1 MLSKLTFSLVF
12 VLMLALVAA
21 GPALAQR
28 EANSQNLNGDA
39 STATDAAAGE
49 GDIGANGFVVYTMN
63 GTTDSTTAATNYH
76 GIQSGP
82 TLIPA
87 GTAGSF
93 GTDDSTTP
101 GLFPDLEALFRF
113 GGTIELVINAGAN
126 VALDTTNPVDTM
138 SFTYAEVGDAAM
150 YRLAIT
156 EIMWGTDAAQP
167 PGTATTPLPPVV
179 QWIEV
184 YNNGAALRDDDD
196 VRLVFTENQ
205 RQVRDTVTIGTVD
218 YAVVD
223 RVSVVNRFGNRWTL
237 KGQSGR
243 TAVGDNGEPITNLV
257 SMYRKRGTNAD
268 KSEYTGTP
276 NFGDGTEGGQWIAS
290 VGRINMSGNFVGTP
304 GAPHQDDA
312 SQITSA
318 KAPASLPGTAIVI
331 NEIYN
336 GGADS
341 NDLRWIELHNTSAA
355 DVIIKNWEMEA
366 VWNDDDDDDDD
377 PEHQRVFVLPNS
389 DNVKV
394 LAGGY
399 LLITNTHPADSVL
412 AGGINV
418 MDSNEFPKGATHRFI
433 VTDVNLPDQD
443 MMLVLRNGND
453 RNSNQRNGD
462 GDPIGHEKI
471 VDIAGIGFVV
481 VNDDDLVT
489 DVWPLRGWT
498 QPGDINA
505 ADFDTGGKSLGPN
518 VGQTYT
524 RWDNKTRDNRLH
536 NDDWQKRGFDG
547 GLGYDPGVDS
557 AVAPGT
563 PGYAHNAQKAN
574 PADIT
579 DGEIVISEIMYDSG
593 ENGNLVQ
600 WIELYNSSFTKSAH
614 LNGDW
619 ELEIRNIDTDVESYV
634 DAKFKFDGSKVI
646 LPNQTLLLVSD
657 RSSASDVV
665 DNRVY
670 NLYQKHRN
678 DLGLSSRKSILLSSV
693 GFHLELRYKTTVVDE
708 VGNVMLDGPRRSV
721 EWALPE
727 TGDDDMRYSI
737 IRGFGTQAPYDG
749 VRDMANDGTM
759 ESSWIMAQSV
769 RSYYGHRDDVGSPGD
784 RDGSPVPVSLSSF
797 RPVRDKATGEVVI
810 RWVTESE
817 LNNAGFNILRS
828 ETKDG
833 EFKVINVKGI
843 IAGHGTTSE
852 KHVYTYTDTTAK
864 PNIVY
869 YYQIEDVSLNGERTT
884 LRTTHLRGNVSAGG
898 KLTTRWGELKSSGK

>member
-1 MLSKLTFSLVF
+1 MQLSKLTFSLVF
-12 VLMLALVAA
+12 VLMLALVA
-21 GPALAQR
+21 GPALAQV
-28 EANSQNLNGDA
+28 ATVSATLNID
-39 STATDAAAGE
+39 T
-49 GDIGANGFVVYTMN
+49 N
-63 GTTDSTTAATNYH
+63 GTTDGAQFGANDFVIVQPTSPGEGITAAPTADASYALLASGTNLPNLKSH
-76 GIQSGP
+76 
-82 TLIPA
+82 
-87 GTAGSF
+87 F
-93 GTDDSTTP
+93 
-101 GLFPDLEALFRF
+101 EF
-113 GGTIELVINAGAN
+113 GGTVEILLG
-126 VALDTTNPVDTM
+126 ALDAT
-138 SFTYAEVGDAAM
+138 ADADKTAPAD

-156 EIMWGTDAAQP
+156 EIMWGEDAA
-167 PGTATTPLPPVV
+167 GADAATQMNR

-184 YNNGAALRDDDD
+184 YNNGAALLAADE
-196 VRLVFTENQ
+196 VRLVFTTNQ
-205 RQVRDTVTIGTVD
+205 RVD
-218 YAVVD
+218 RLGEELTDDDVSGLTADATYTVVD
-223 RVSVVNRFGNRWTL
+223 RVSVVNRFGSRWEL

-243 TAVGDNGEPITNLV
+243 TTAAADNPVQNLV

-268 KSEYTGTP
+268 KTMYTGTP
-276 NFGDGTEGGQWIAS
+276 NFGDGTEAGQWIQS
-290 VGRINMSGNFVGTP
+290 VGRINISGAFVGTP

-318 KAPASLPGTAIVI
+318 KAPASLPATAIVI

-341 NDLRWIELHNTSAA
+341 NDLRWIELHNTSDA
-355 DVIIKNWEMEA
+355 DVEVKKWEMEA
-366 VWNDDDDDDDD
+366 VWDGGDDG
-377 PEHQRVFVLPNS
+377 PMHQRVFALP
-389 DNVKV
+389 DDGKVKV

-412 AGGINV
+412 AGGVNV

-433 VTDVNLPDQD
+433 VTSVDLPDQD
-443 MMLVLRNGND
+443 MMLVLRNRND

-462 GDPIGHEKI
+462 GDPIGHEGI
-471 VDIAGIGFVV
+471 VDITGTGFVV
-481 VNDDDLVT
+481 VNDADLVT

-498 QPGDINA
+498 QPGDRA
-505 ADFDTGGKSLGPN
+505 DADDFDTGGKSLGPN

-536 NDDWQKRGFDG
+536 KDDWRKVGFTG
-547 GLGYDPGVDS
+547 GLGYDPNVDS
-557 AVAPGT
+557 AIAPGT

-574 PADIT
+574 PADIM
-579 DGEIVISEIMYDSG
+579 DGEVVISEIMYDSG
-593 ENGNLVQ
+593 ANGNLVQ
-600 WIELYNSSFTKSAH
+600 WIELYNSSMTKSAH

-634 DAKFKFDGSKVI
+634 DAKFKFDGTSII

-678 DLGLSSRKSILLSSV
+678 DLGLSARKSILLSSV
-693 GFHLELRYKTTVVDE
+693 GFHIELRYKTTVVDE
-708 VGNVMLDGPRRSV
+708 AGNVMLDGPRRSV
-721 EWALPE
+721 TWALPE
-727 TGDDDMRYSI
+727 TGGDVRYSI
-737 IRGFGTQAPYDG
+737 IRGFGTRAPYDG
-749 VRDMANDGTM
+749 TRDMANDGTM
-759 ESSWIMAQSV
+759 ESSWFMAQSA
-769 RSYYGHRDDVGSPGD
+769 RSHYGHRDDMGSPGD

-797 RPVRDKATGEVVI
+797 RPVRDKVTGEVVI
-810 RWVTESE
+810 RWITESE

-833 EFKVINVKGI
+833 AFKVINAKGL

>member
-12 VLMLALVAA
+12 VLMLALVA
-21 GPALAQR
+21 GPALAQTQTNTGNIN
-28 EANSQNLNGDA
+28 A
-39 STATDAAAGE
+39 ATDL
-49 GDIGANGFVVYTMN
+49 D
-63 GTTDSTTAATNYH
+63 TDGN
-76 GIQSGP
+76 
-82 TLIPA
+82 
-87 GTAGSF
+87 GTAGPIGENHF
-93 GTDDSTTP
+93 AIVIPAANTNIVIPADSTASPPVSTRNYDTAVDAALP
-101 GLFPDLEALFRF
+101 NLDDLFAF
-113 GGTIELVINAGAN
+113 GGTIELGIN
-126 VALDTTNPVDTM
+126 DD
-138 SFTYAEVGDAAM
+138 DAAM

-156 EIMWGTDAAQP
+156 EIMWGEDNGAA
-167 PGTATTPLPPVV
+167 TS
-179 QWIEV
+179 QWIEI
-184 YNNGAALRDDDD
+184 YNNGAALAATAD
-196 VRLVFTENQ
+196 VRLFFTTNQ
-205 RQVRDTVTIGTVD
+205 RATNETVVLDQGNADETDDVTYTI
-218 YAVVD
+218 VD
-223 RVSVVNRFGNRWTL
+223 RVSVVNRFGSRWTP
-237 KGQSGR
+237 KGMGGVS
-243 TAVGDNGEPITNLV
+243 AIPADNTNNNLQVSNLV
-257 SMYRKRGTNAD
+257 SMYRKRGTSAD
-268 KSEYTGTP
+268 KSKYTGTP
-276 NFGDGTEGGQWIAS
+276 NFGDGTEGGEWIAS

-312 SQITSA
+312 NQITSA

-336 GGADS
+336 GGKDA
-341 NDLRWIELHNTSAA
+341 NDLRWIELHNTSDA

-366 VWNDDDDDDDD
+366 VWNDDDDADDD
-377 PEHQRVFVLPNS
+377 PEHQRVFVLPDS

-394 LAGGY
+394 LAKGY

-412 AGGINV
+412 AGGVNV
-418 MDSNEFPKGATHRFI
+418 MDSNEFAKGATHRFI
-433 VTDVNLPDQD
+433 VTPVNLPEQD

-453 RNSNQRNGD
+453 RNSDQRNGD

-471 VDIAGIGFVV
+471 VDIAGVGFVKV
-481 VNDDDLVT
+481 DDDDLVT

-498 QPGDINA
+498 QPGDRDDG

-524 RWDNKTRDNRLH
+524 RWDNKTRANRLH
-536 NDDWQKRGFDG
+536 KDDWRKVGFTG
-547 GLGYDPGVDS
+547 GLGYDPNVDS

-574 PADIT
+574 PADIM
-579 DGEIVISEIMYDSG
+579 DGKVVISEIMYDSG
-593 ENGNLVQ
+593 DNGNLVQ

-634 DAKFKFDGSKVI
+634 DAKFKFDGTSII

-678 DLGLSSRKSILLSSV
+678 DLGLSARKSILLSSV

-708 VGNVMLDGPRRSV
+708 AGNVMLDGPRRSIA
-721 EWALPE
+721 WALPE
-727 TGDDDMRYSI
+727 TGGDMRYSI
-737 IRGFGTQAPYDG
+737 IRGFGTRAPYDG
-749 VRDMANDGTM
+749 TRDMANDGTM
-759 ESSWIMAQSV
+759 ESSWIMAQSA
-769 RSYYGHRDDVGSPGD
+769 RSHYGHRDDVGSPGD

-828 ETKDG
+828 ETKEG

>member
-1 MLSKLTFSLVF
+1 MQLSKLTFSLVF
-12 VLMLALVAA
+12 VLMLALVA
-21 GPALAQR
+21 GPAFAQTVIVS
-28 EANSQNLNGDA
+28 EDLNDDGDA
-39 STATDAAAGE
+39 ATTDDAA
-49 GDIGANGFVVYTMN
+49 DILGKDSFIVFEMPSTGSDANGIASNVATVT
-63 GTTDSTTAATNYH
+63 SVAATGVPN
-76 GIQSGP
+76 I
-82 TLIPA
+82 A
-87 GTAGSF
+87 
-93 GTDDSTTP
+93 D
-101 GLFPDLEALFRF
+101 LFEF
-113 GGTIELVINAGAN
+113 GGTIELVLKQGAG
-126 VALDTTNPVDTM
+126 LTGMP
-138 SFTYAEVGDAAM
+138 AEGKTAKDLLH
-150 YRLAIT
+150 RLAIT
-156 EIMWGTDAAQP
+156 EVMWGEDANPDTTNAS
-167 PGTATTPLPPVV
+167 GATATSQ

-184 YNNGAALRDDDD
+184 YNNGAVLKAGDDL
-196 VRLVFTENQ
+196 RLVFTSNQ
-205 RQVRDTVTIGTVD
+205 RVARDTVDFVLAAASTDAAAGTYTPEPAPTTGDDTRVTLT
-218 YAVVD
+218 YTVVD
-223 RVSVVNRFGNRWTL
+223 RVSVVNRFGNRWAL
-237 KGQSGR
+237 KGMSGR
-243 TAVGDNGEPITNLV
+243 TTVGTNGEPITNLV
-257 SMYRKRGTNAD
+257 SMYRKRGTNPN
-268 KSEYTGTP
+268 KSMYTGTP
-276 NFGDGTEGGQWIAS
+276 NFGDGTEGGEWIQS
-290 VGRINMSGNFVGTP
+290 VGRINMTGNFVGTP
-304 GAPHQDDA
+304 GMPHQDDA

-318 KAPASLPGTAIVI
+318 KAPAALPATAIVI

-336 GGADS
+336 GGADA
-341 NDLRWIELHNTSAA
+341 NDLRWIEVHNTSAA

-366 VWNDDDDDDDD
+366 VWNGDDG
-377 PEHQRVFVLPNS
+377 PAHQRVFVLPDS

-433 VTDVNLPDQD
+433 VTAVNLPDQD

-547 GLGYDPGVDS
+547 GLGYDPNVDS

-579 DGEIVISEIMYDSG
+579 DGKVVISEIMYDSG

-634 DAKFKFDGSKVI
+634 DAKFKFGGAVI

-665 DNRVY
+665 ENRVY
-670 NLYQKHRN
+670 NLYQRHRN
-678 DLGLSSRKSILLSSV
+678 DLGLSARKSILLSSV
-693 GFHLELRYKTTVVDE
+693 GFHLELRYGTTVVDE
-708 VGNVMLDGPRRSV
+708 VGNVMLDGPRRSIAW
-721 EWALPE
+721 ELPE
-727 TGDDDMRYSI
+727 TGGDMRYSI

-759 ESSWIMAQSV
+759 ESSWIMAQSA
-769 RSYYGHRDDVGSPGD
+769 RSHYGHRDDVGSPGD

-828 ETKDG
+828 ETKEG
-833 EFKVINVKGI
+833 EFQVINVKGL

>member
-12 VLMLALVAA
+12 VLTLVLVA
-21 GPALAQR
+21 GPALAQTQS
-28 EANSQNLNGDA
+28 NSGNLNA
-39 STATDAAAGE
+39 ATDL
-49 GDIGANGFVVYTMN
+49 D
-63 GTTDSTTAATNYH
+63 TDGN
-76 GIQSGP
+76 
-82 TLIPA
+82 
-87 GTAGSF
+87 GTAGPIGENHF
-93 GTDDSTTP
+93 AVVIPAANANIVIPADSTDATATRNFDTAVDAALP
-101 GLFPDLEALFRF
+101 NLADLFAF
-113 GGTIELVINAGAN
+113 GGTIELGIN
-126 VALDTTNPVDTM
+126 DD
-138 SFTYAEVGDAAM
+138 DAAM

-156 EIMWGTDAAQP
+156 EIMWGEDAAGTDADGRQAQ
-167 PGTATTPLPPVV
+167 

-184 YNNGAALRDDDD
+184 YNNGAALTATDD
-196 VRLVFTENQ
+196 VRLFFTTNQ
-205 RQVRDTVTIGTVD
+205 RATNETINIDVAGTATD
-218 YAVVD
+218 FTIVD
-223 RVSVVNRFGNRWTL
+223 RVTVVNRFGNRWAL

-243 TAVGDNGEPITNLV
+243 TTATTDDPVQNLV
-257 SMYRKRGTNAD
+257 SMYRKRGTNPD
-268 KSEYTGTP
+268 KSMYTGTP
-276 NFGDGTEGGQWIAS
+276 NFGDGTEGGQWIQS
-290 VGRINMSGNFVGTP
+290 VGRINMAGVFVGTP

-318 KAPASLPGTAIVI
+318 KTPAALPATAIVI

-336 GGADS
+336 GGADP
-341 NDLRWIELHNTSAA
+341 NDLRWIEVHNTSDA
-355 DVIIKNWEMEA
+355 DVIIKKWEMEA
-366 VWNDDDDDDDD
+366 VWDGGDDG
-377 PEHQRVFVLPNS
+377 PMHQRVFVLPDS

-394 LAGGY
+394 LAKGY

-412 AGGINV
+412 AGGVNV

-433 VTDVNLPDQD
+433 HTAVDLPDQD
-443 MMLVLRNGND
+443 MMLVLRNRND

-462 GDPIGHEKI
+462 GDPIGHEGI
-471 VDIAGIGFVV
+471 VDITGAGFVKV
-481 VNDDDLVT
+481 DDADLVT
-489 DVWPLRGWT
+489 DVWPLKGWT
-498 QPGDINA
+498 QPGDRA
-505 ADFDTGGKSLGPN
+505 DADDFDTGSNSLGPN
-518 VGQTYT
+518 AGQTYT
-524 RWDNKTRDNRLH
+524 RWDNKTRANRLH
-536 NDDWQKRGFDG
+536 KDDWRKVGFTG
-547 GLGYDPGVDS
+547 GLGYDPNVDS

-574 PADIT
+574 PADIA
-579 DGEIVISEIMYDSG
+579 DGTVVISEIMYDSG
-593 ENGNLVQ
+593 DNGNLVQ

-634 DAKFKFDGSKVI
+634 DAKFKFDGSSII

-678 DLGLSSRKSILLSSV
+678 DLGLSARKSILLSSV

-708 VGNVMLDGPRRSV
+708 VGNVMLDGPRRSIA
-721 EWALPE
+721 WALPE
-727 TGDDDMRYSI
+727 TGGDMRYSI

-759 ESSWIMAQSV
+759 ESSWIMAQSA
-769 RSYYGHRDDVGSPGD
+769 RSHYGHRDDVGSPGD

-833 EFKVINVKGI
+833 EFKVINVKGL

-898 KLTTRWGELKSSGK
+898 KLTTRWSELKSSGK

>member
-12 VLMLALVAA
+12 VLMLALVA
-21 GPALAQR
+21 GPALAQTPTP
-28 EANSQNLNGDA
+28 SGNLNPATGLDTDGDTTDA
-39 STATDAAAGE
+39 PIGENDFVVVIPVALPGTDPHIVLPADSTASPAVATRNADTLVDAALP
-49 GDIGANGFVVYTMN
+49 N
-63 GTTDSTTAATNYH
+63 
-76 GIQSGP
+76 
-82 TLIPA
+82 LK
-87 GTAGSF
+87 
-93 GTDDSTTP
+93 
-101 GLFPDLEALFRF
+101 ALFEF
-113 GGTIELVINAGAN
+113 GGTVELLLGTLDATADADKTAPAN
-126 VALDTTNPVDTM
+126 
-138 SFTYAEVGDAAM
+138 

-156 EIMWGTDAAQP
+156 EIMWGEDANPTSPA
-167 PGTATTPLPPVV
+167 TAVSS

-184 YNNGAALRDDDD
+184 YNNGAALLAADE
-196 VRLVFTENQ
+196 VRLVFTTNQ
-205 RQVRDTVTIGTVD
+205 RVDRLGAELTVADVPGLTAAAT
-218 YAVVD
+218 YTVVD
-223 RVSVVNRFGNRWTL
+223 RVSVVNRFGSRWAL

-243 TAVGDNGEPITNLV
+243 TTVGTNGEPITNLV
-257 SMYRKRGTNAD
+257 SMYRKRGTSAD
-268 KSEYTGTP
+268 KSMYTGTP
-276 NFGDGTEGGQWIAS
+276 NFGDGTEGGQWIQS
-290 VGRINMSGNFVGTP
+290 VGRINMAGVFVGTP

-318 KAPASLPGTAIVI
+318 KTPAALPATAIVI

-336 GGADS
+336 GGADP
-341 NDLRWIELHNTSAA
+341 NDLRWIEVHNTSDA
-355 DVIIKNWEMEA
+355 DVIIKKWEMEA
-366 VWNDDDDDDDD
+366 VWDGGDDG
-377 PEHQRVFVLPNS
+377 PMHQRVFVLPDS

-394 LAGGY
+394 LAKGY

-412 AGGINV
+412 AGGVNV

-433 VTDVNLPDQD
+433 HTAVDLPDQD
-443 MMLVLRNGND
+443 MMLVLRNRND

-462 GDPIGHEKI
+462 GDPIGHEGI
-471 VDIAGIGFVV
+471 VDITGAGFVKV
-481 VNDDDLVT
+481 DDADLVT
-489 DVWPLRGWT
+489 DVWPLKGWT
-498 QPGDINA
+498 QPGDRA
-505 ADFDTGGKSLGPN
+505 DADDFDTGSNSLGPN
-518 VGQTYT
+518 AGQTYT
-524 RWDNKTRDNRLH
+524 RWDNKTRANRLH
-536 NDDWQKRGFDG
+536 KDDWRKVGFTG
-547 GLGYDPGVDS
+547 GLGYDPNVDS

-574 PADIT
+574 PADIA
-579 DGEIVISEIMYDSG
+579 DGTVVISEIMYDSG
-593 ENGNLVQ
+593 DNGNLVQ

-634 DAKFKFDGSKVI
+634 DAKFKFDGSSII

-678 DLGLSSRKSILLSSV
+678 DLGLSARKSILLSSV

-708 VGNVMLDGPRRSV
+708 VGNVMLDGPRRSIA
-721 EWALPE
+721 WALPE
-727 TGDDDMRYSI
+727 TGGDMRYSI

-759 ESSWIMAQSV
+759 ESSWIMAQSA
-769 RSYYGHRDDVGSPGD
+769 RSHYGHRDDMGSPGD

-833 EFKVINVKGI
+833 EFKVINVKGL

-898 KLTTRWGELKSSGK
+898 KLTTRWSELKSSGK

>member
-12 VLMLALVAA
+12 VLMLALVAGPAFAQTQTYTININATFDVDGDGTPAPMGENHFAVVTPATA
-21 GPALAQR
+21 GP
-28 EANSQNLNGDA
+28 NGISLPAA
-39 STATDAAAGE
+39 SATATS
-49 GDIGANGFVVYTMN
+49 DIV
-63 GTTDSTTAATNYH
+63 AATA
-76 GIQSGP
+76 
-82 TLIPA
+82 TAPA
-87 GTAGSF
+87 SDLPNLA
-93 GTDDSTTP
+93 D
-101 GLFPDLEALFRF
+101 LFAF
-113 GGTIELVINAGAN
+113 GGTIELGIN
-126 VALDTTNPVDTM
+126 DD
-138 SFTYAEVGDAAM
+138 DAAM

-156 EIMWGTDAAQP
+156 EIMWGVDASPATTATP
-167 PGTATTPLPPVV
+167 AGTATNI
-179 QWIEV
+179 QWIEI
-184 YNNGAALRDDDD
+184 YNNGKALAATAD
-196 VRLVFTENQ
+196 VRLFFTTNQ
-205 RQVRDTVTIGTVD
+205 RATNETVLLDQGNEDENDDVTYTI
-218 YAVVD
+218 VD
-223 RVSVVNRFGNRWTL
+223 RVTVVNRFGNRWAL

-243 TAVGDNGEPITNLV
+243 TTVDTDNNLPVQNLV

-268 KSEYTGTP
+268 KSGYTGTP
-276 NFGDGTEGGQWIAS
+276 NFGDGTDGGQWIQS

-312 SQITSA
+312 RQITSV
-318 KAPASLPGTAIVI
+318 KSPASLPATAIVI

-336 GGADS
+336 GGADA
-341 NDLRWIELHNTSAA
+341 NDLRWIELHNTSDA
-355 DVIIKNWEMEA
+355 DVIIKKWEMEA

-377 PEHQRVFVLPNS
+377 PEHQRVFVLPDS

-394 LAGGY
+394 LAKGY
-399 LLITNTHPADSVL
+399 LLITNTHPRDSDL
-412 AGGINV
+412 AGGVNV

-433 VTDVNLPDQD
+433 HTAVDLPDQD
-443 MMLVLRNGND
+443 MMLVLRNRND

-462 GDPIGHEKI
+462 GDPIGHEGV
-471 VDIAGIGFVV
+471 VDIAGVGFVK
-481 VNDDDLVT
+481 VNDPDLVT

-498 QPGDINA
+498 QPGDRA
-505 ADFDTGGKSLGPN
+505 DGADFDTSGKSLGPN

-524 RWDNKTRDNRLH
+524 RWDNKTRGNRLH
-536 NDDWQKRGFDG
+536 KDDWRKVGFTG
-547 GLGYDPGVDS
+547 GLGYAPNVDS
-557 AVAPGT
+557 GIAPGT

-579 DGEIVISEIMYDSG
+579 DGTVVISEIMYDSG
-593 ENGNLVQ
+593 DNGNLVQ
-600 WIELYNSSFTKSAH
+600 WIELYNSSMTKSAH

-634 DAKFKFDGSKVI
+634 DAKFKFDGAVI

-678 DLGLSSRKSILLSSV
+678 DLGLSARKSILLSSV

-708 VGNVMLDGPRRSV
+708 AGNVMLDGPRRSV

-727 TGDDDMRYSI
+727 TGGDVRYSI

-749 VRDMANDGTM
+749 NRDDANDGTM
-759 ESSWIMAQSV
+759 ASSWIMAQSA
-769 RSYYGHRDDVGSPGD
+769 RSHYGHRDDMGSPGD

-828 ETKDG
+828 ETKEG
-833 EFKVINVKGI
+833 EFQVINVKGI

>member
-12 VLMLALVAA
+12 VLTLALVA
-21 GPALAQR
+21 GPALAQTQSYTIDINGAFDVDGDGTAAPMG
-28 EANSQNLNGDA
+28 ANNFAVVTPATAGPNGISLPAA
-39 STATDAAAGE
+39 SATATA
-49 GDIGANGFVVYTMN
+49 DIV
-63 GTTDSTTAATNYH
+63 AAT
-76 GIQSGP
+76 
-82 TLIPA
+82 A
-87 GTAGSF
+87 
-93 GTDDSTTP
+93 TTP
-101 GLFPDLEALFRF
+101 AVDLPNLADLFTF
-113 GGTIELVINAGAN
+113 GGTIELAIN
-126 VALDTTNPVDTM
+126 DD
-138 SFTYAEVGDAAM
+138 DAAM

-156 EIMWGTDAAQP
+156 EIMWGVDANP
-167 PGTATTPLPPVV
+167 DGTATPAGTATNI
-179 QWIEV
+179 QWIEI
-184 YNNGAALRDDDD
+184 YNNGAALAATAD
-196 VRLVFTENQ
+196 VRLIFTTNQ
-205 RQVRDTVTIGTVD
+205 RATNETVTLDTPNTPTDDTDDVTFTI
-218 YAVVD
+218 VD
-223 RVSVVNRFGNRWTL
+223 RVTVVNRFGNRWAL
-237 KGQSGR
+237 KGMSGR
-243 TAVGDNGEPITNLV
+243 TTVDTTNNLPVQNLV

-276 NFGDGTEGGQWIAS
+276 NFGDGTEGGQWITS
-290 VGRINMSGNFVGTP
+290 VGRINITGNFVGTP

-336 GGADS
+336 GGADP
-341 NDLRWIELHNTSAA
+341 NDLRWIEVHNTSDA
-355 DVIIKNWEMEA
+355 DVIIKKWEMEA
-366 VWNDDDDDDDD
+366 VWNDGPDADDD
-377 PEHQRVFVLPNS
+377 PEHQRVFVLPDS

-394 LAGGY
+394 LAKGY

-412 AGGINV
+412 AGGVNV

-443 MMLVLRNGND
+443 MMLVLRNRND

-462 GDPIGHEKI
+462 GDPIGHEGI
-471 VDIAGIGFVV
+471 VDITGSGFVK
-481 VNDDDLVT
+481 VNDADLVT

-498 QPGDINA
+498 QPGDRA
-505 ADFDTGGKSLGPN
+505 DADDFDTNGKSLSPN
-518 VGQTYT
+518 AGHTYT

-536 NDDWQKRGFDG
+536 KDDWRKVGFTG
-547 GLGYDPGVDS
+547 GLGYDPNVDS

-574 PADIT
+574 PADIA
-579 DGEIVISEIMYDSG
+579 DGTVVISEIMYDSG

-634 DAKFKFDGSKVI
+634 DAKFKFDGAVI

-678 DLGLSSRKSILLSSV
+678 DLGLSARKSILLSSV

-708 VGNVMLDGPRRSV
+708 VGNVMLDGPRRSIAW
-721 EWALPE
+721 ELPE
-727 TGDDDMRYSI
+727 TGGDVRYSI

-749 VRDMANDGTM
+749 TRDMANDGTM
-759 ESSWIMAQSV
+759 ESSWIMAQSA
-769 RSYYGHRDDVGSPGD
+769 RSHYGHRDDMGSPGD

-828 ETKDG
+828 ETKDS
-833 EFKVINVKGI
+833 EFQVINVKGL

>member
-12 VLMLALVAA
+12 VLTLVLVA
-21 GPALAQR
+21 GPALAQTQS
-28 EANSQNLNGDA
+28 NSGNLNA
-39 STATDAAAGE
+39 ATDL
-49 GDIGANGFVVYTMN
+49 D
-63 GTTDSTTAATNYH
+63 TDGN
-76 GIQSGP
+76 
-82 TLIPA
+82 
-87 GTAGSF
+87 GTAGPIGENHF
-93 GTDDSTTP
+93 AVVIPAANANIVIPADSTDATATRNFDTAVDAALP
-101 GLFPDLEALFRF
+101 NLADLFAF
-113 GGTIELVINAGAN
+113 GGTIELGIN
-126 VALDTTNPVDTM
+126 DD
-138 SFTYAEVGDAAM
+138 DAAM

-156 EIMWGTDAAQP
+156 EIMWGEDAAGTDAAGRQ
-167 PGTATTPLPPVV
+167 AQ

-184 YNNGAALRDDDD
+184 YNNGAALTATDD
-196 VRLVFTENQ
+196 VRLFFTTNQ
-205 RQVRDTVTIGTVD
+205 RATNETINIDVAGTATD
-218 YAVVD
+218 FTIVD
-223 RVSVVNRFGNRWTL
+223 RVTVVNRFGNRWAL

-243 TAVGDNGEPITNLV
+243 TTATTDDPVQNLV
-257 SMYRKRGTNAD
+257 SMYRKRGTNPD
-268 KSEYTGTP
+268 KSMYTGTP
-276 NFGDGTEGGQWIAS
+276 NFGDGTEGGQWIQS
-290 VGRINMSGNFVGTP
+290 VGRINIINTFIGTP

-318 KAPASLPGTAIVI
+318 KAPAALPAKAIVI

-336 GGADS
+336 GGADP
-341 NDLRWIELHNTSAA
+341 NDLRWIEVHNTSDA
-355 DVIIKNWEMEA
+355 DVIIKKWEMEA
-366 VWNDDDDDDDD
+366 VWDGGDDG
-377 PEHQRVFVLPNS
+377 PMHQRVFVLPDS

-394 LAGGY
+394 LAKGY

-412 AGGINV
+412 AGGVNV

-433 VTDVNLPDQD
+433 HTAVDLPDQD
-443 MMLVLRNGND
+443 MMLVLRDRND

-462 GDPIGHEKI
+462 GDPIGHEGI
-471 VDIAGIGFVV
+471 VDITGAGFVK
-481 VNDDDLVT
+481 VNDADLVT

-498 QPGDINA
+498 QPGDRA
-505 ADFDTGGKSLGPN
+505 DADDFDTNGKSLSPN
-518 VGQTYT
+518 AGQTYT
-524 RWDNKTRDNRLH
+524 RWDNKTRANRLH
-536 NDDWQKRGFDG
+536 KDDWRKVGFTG
-547 GLGYDPGVDS
+547 GLGYDPNVDS

-574 PADIT
+574 PADIA
-579 DGEIVISEIMYDSG
+579 DGTVVISEIMYDSG
-593 ENGNLVQ
+593 DNGNLVQ

-634 DAKFKFDGSKVI
+634 DAKFKFDGTSII

-678 DLGLSSRKSILLSSV
+678 DLGLSARKSILLSSV

-708 VGNVMLDGPRRSV
+708 VGNVMLDGPRRSIA
-721 EWALPE
+721 WALPE
-727 TGDDDMRYSI
+727 TGGDMRYSI

-759 ESSWIMAQSV
+759 ESSWIMAQSA
-769 RSYYGHRDDVGSPGD
+769 RSHYGHRDDVGSPGD

-833 EFKVINVKGI
+833 EFKVINVKGL

-898 KLTTRWGELKSSGK
+898 KLTTRWSELKSSGK